1 MRLNRKSP
9 ELLLLLLT
17 GQCISG
23 ILQVEC
29 ENQSTEN
36 KRTSRWITPL
46 SLRFLL
52 LVAVPFMDQSK
63 PSISRN
69 MPFRAEGSSVYE
81 SMLLLKLSP
90 LGKVTLECLVL
101 QTSQTNSTLPENTH
115 KKYIDSYRFIFRP
128 WGNITALNVITYI
141 DFRQIKSST
150 RLQHRILI
158 YYLFII
164 FQRQTEKEK
173 EKTHGLLFILTRYHW
188 SLNLGSKGSSK
199 TSLFFLCF
207 TTCCSAQVT

>member
-52 LVAVPFMDQSK
+52 FVAVPFMDQSK

-81 SMLLLKLSP
+81 SMLLLKLNP

-101 QTSQTNSTLPENTH
+101 QTSTLPKNAH
-115 KKYIDSYRFIFRP
+115 KKSILDSYRFIFKP
-128 WGNITALNVITYI
+128 WGTITALNVITYI

-150 RLQHRILI
+150 RLQHRI
-158 YYLFII
+158 I
-164 FQRQTEKEK
+164 FQRLTEKGKRKNPWPLVYTYQVPLVSE
-173 EKTHGLLFILTRYHW
+173 
-188 SLNLGSKGSSK
+188 LGI
-199 TSLFFLCF
+199 
-207 TTCCSAQVT
+207 

>member
-52 LVAVPFMDQSK
+52 FVAVPFMDQSK

-81 SMLLLKLSP
+81 SMLLLKLNP

-101 QTSQTNSTLPENTH
+101 QTSQTNSTLPKNTH
-115 KKYIDSYRFIFRP
+115 KKSILDSYRFIFKP

-150 RLQHRILI
+150 RLQHRI
-158 YYLFII
+158 I
-164 FQRQTEKEK
+164 FQRLTEK
-173 EKTHGLLFILTRYHW
+173 EKTHGLLFMLTRYHW